1 MEILNNIWL
10 ALTTENQLALNIVA
24 IPLTFVEAI
33 VSTLLF
39 TTFLNINA
47 SKKQKITYILFIAIL
62 GILTTFLIPKPFGN
76 LITLVAIPFSTMFIF
91 KISFL
96 KGIFAE
102 LIPVICIT
110 ILELVITR
118 LTLII
123 FKVPYNTVVDIPIY
137 RFVVTSA
144 IYYAFSDYTN

>member
-10 ALTTENQLALNIVA
+10 ALTTSNQVALNIIT
-24 IPLTFVEAI
+24 IPLTFIEAI

-47 SKKQKITYILFIAIL
+47 SKKQKITYILFIAITRN
-62 GILTTFLIPKPFGN
+62 INNIFIPKPFGN

-110 ILELVITR
+110 I
-118 LTLII
+118 
-123 FKVPYNTVVDIPIY
+123 
-137 RFVVTSA
+137 
-144 IYYAFSDYTN
+144 